1 MWFCLS
7 ELRGLSPRGRTKV
20 AHSRTGPWTGAGA
33 ELSVLI
39 MNRGSLQSQ
48 VDTKELLGRKVVGRG
63 RDPKAKLT
71 QTVAAPC
78 SVKPPVF
85 YTADGTAWLL
95 TLEHT
100 GVTWEV
106 VLKCRS

>member
-48 VDTKELLGRKVVGRG
+48 VDTKDHMSSCPRLSCPGDHRG
-63 RDPKAKLT
+63 
-71 QTVAAPC
+71 
-78 SVKPPVF
+78 
-85 YTADGTAWLL
+85 
-95 TLEHT
+95 
-100 GVTWEV
+100 
-106 VLKCRS
+106 